1 MQDSN
6 FFLKALANGDSRII
20 GLMYSQFF
28 PKVKRFVLDNKGQA
42 TDVEDIFQQ
51 ALLQLSVRYK
61 AKPFEIKGAF
71 EGYFFTVCKNLWR
84 RELKR
89 QKKWVTNDKVVEL
102 VDESVNAAEALLM
115 QKRWELMQHFY
126 EQLSVNCNKVLKL
139 YFEKVPFAKIV
150 MLMEYSSE
158 SVARQ
163 RVFKCKKKLIKI
175 IKQDKRFE
183 QLKEL

>member
-1 MQDSN
+1 MQDSD
-6 FFLKALANGDSRII
+6 FFLKALATGNSRII

-28 PKVKRFVLDNKGQA
+28 PKVKRFVLDNKGQT
-42 TDVEDIFQQ
+42 TDAEDVFQQ

-84 RELKR
+84 RELKK
-89 QKKWVTNDKVVEL
+89 QKKWVTNDKPIEL
-102 VDESVNAAEALLM
+102 VDESTDAAAALLE

-126 EQLSVNCNKVLKL
+126 EQLSANCNKILKL
-139 YFEKVPFAKIV
+139 YFAKVSFAKIV
-150 MLMEYSSE
+150 TVMEYSSE

-163 RVFKCKKKLIKI
+163 RVFKCKKKLTEIVRKDRSF
-175 IKQDKRFE
+175 K